1 MKEKHIT
8 NESRMGIANESNRYY
23 YKFEKQLLSFL
34 TFTVVNCLSTHY
46 KQHSND
52 RSDSKINFVR
62 EAC

>member
-8 NESRMGIANESNRYY
+8 NESRMGISNESNRYY

-34 TFTVVNCLSTHY
+34 TFAIANCFSAHY
-46 KQHSND
+46 EQSSND

-62 EAC
+62 KAC

>member
-1 MKEKHIT
+1 MKEKH
-8 NESRMGIANESNRYY
+8 IANESNRYY

-34 TFTVVNCLSTHY
+34 TFAVVNCFSIHY

-62 EAC
+62 KAC